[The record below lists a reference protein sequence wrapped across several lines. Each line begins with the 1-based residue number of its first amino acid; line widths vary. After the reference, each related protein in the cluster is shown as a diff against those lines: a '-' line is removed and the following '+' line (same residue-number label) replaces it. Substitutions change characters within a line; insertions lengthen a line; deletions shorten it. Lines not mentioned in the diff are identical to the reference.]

1 MWDMAGKTMRRLIL
15 LRHTKSDW
23 PAGLVDRDRPLAPR
37 GRRAAPLIG
46 RLLVERGHIPDK
58 VIVSTAER
66 TLETW
71 ALASA
76 GLVRLPAAALDAR
89 IYEAPADVLANVI
102 RETGDDVSTLLLVGH
117 NPGIETLAAD
127 LVAHGPKDQRQRL
140 ARKYPTGG
148 LAVIDCAVES
158 WRDLAPGC
166 GTLVSFTVP
175 RDLDSEAE

>member
-1 MWDMAGKTMRRLIL
+1 MWDMGRTMRRLIL

-23 PAGLVDRDRPLAPR
+23 PAGLVDRDRPLAAR
-37 GRRAAPLIG
+37 GRRAAPLMG
-46 RLLVERGHIPDK
+46 RLLVERGHVPDK
-58 VIVSTAER
+58 VVVSPAVR
-66 TLETW
+66 TVETW

-76 GLVRLPAAALDAR
+76 GLLRLPAAEQDAR
-89 IYEAPADVLANVI
+89 IYEAPAYALANVI
-102 RETGDDVSTLLLVGH
+102 RETDEEVGTLLLVGH
-117 NPGIETLAAD
+117 NPGIETLASE
-127 LVAHGPKDQRQRL
+127 LIAHGPKDQRQRL

-148 LAVIDCAVES
+148 LAVIDCAIES